1 MDKDRR
7 YIDFWN
13 YDLETD
19 IFFFR
24 DKSQKYHSSIEIG
37 DLVLDLGIDGSPIGV
52 ELLNAS
58 KNFGVSKLLL
68 SGITSFKSLVTISE
82 TDIEV
87 TITVSA
93 TFRNANV
100 EKVSISRGINDM
112 NLQAGQIAM
121 AC

>member
-1 MDKDRR
+1 MQKTMILLRLV
-7 YIDFWN
+7 IFLKCWN
-13 YDLETD
+13 YAKRNRR
-19 IFFFR
+19 FG
-24 DKSQKYHSSIEIG
+24 IG

-68 SGITSFKSLVTISE
+68 NGITSFKSLVTISK

-100 EKVSISRGINDM
+100 EKVSVSRGINDM

>member
-1 MDKDRR
+1 MDKAHR

-24 DKSQKYHSSIEIG
+24 DKSQKYYFSIEIG

-68 SGITSFKSLVTISE
+68 NGITSFKSLVTISK

-100 EKVSISRGINDM
+100 EKVSVSRGINDM